1 MSSKV
6 VEADAG
12 IHSLAIAVA
21 VRHRILKI
29 CKLADLGC
37 SSLSPAGDCTVSA
50 MVYYPMRM
58 SE

>member
-21 VRHRILKI
+21 VSRDR
-29 CKLADLGC
+29 
-37 SSLSPAGDCTVSA
+37 GDQLCTVT
-50 MVYYPMRM
+50 
-58 SE
+58 